1 MLLVDSLAEEH
12 ILCAIRN
19 GEFDDLPGMGEPLV
33 LDDDSGIPD
42 ELRVA
47 YRVLRNA
54 GCLPP
59 ELTLRNKI
67 QQLGSLLDQAELA
80 AEEQIIRRRLCLLK
94 ARLTMHGQE
103 GNLLIRE
110 RDYREK
116 LVARIARDVN
126 KSEHP
131 VRTEIQ
137 AAPSR
142 SGRGIRF

>member
-1 MLLVDSLAEEH
+1 LLLIDSLAEEQ
-12 ILCAIRN
+12 ILFAIRR
-19 GEFDDLPGMGEPLV
+19 GELDDLPGMGEPLV

-59 ELTLRNKI
+59 ELTLRKDI
-67 QQLGSLLDQAELA
+67 KQLERLLDQAELA

-94 ARLTMHGQE
+94 ARLAMHGRD

-116 LVARIARDVN
+116 LVARLTRNADKR
-126 KSEHP
+126 
-131 VRTEIQ
+131 
-137 AAPSR
+137 APASR
-142 SGRGIRF
+142 